1 MNHIDRLLKQARKAF
16 HPPIYSALC
25 IIDHDDI
32 TGKRKAAPQLW
43 DGIPGSGCMTDAIPV
58 DWEGEYD
65 TADEAA
71 EAANKLFASLNIS
84 NPDRVVIIVDD
95 VGALED

>member
-1 MNHIDRLLKQARKAF
+1 MNKIDRLLREIKRMSSPSV
-16 HPPIYSALC
+16 HSALC
-25 IIDHDDI
+25 IIDRDDMA
-32 TGKRKAAPQLW
+32 GKWIAKPCLW
-43 DGIPGSGCMTDAIPV
+43 DGVPGSGFRPIPA
-58 DWEGEYD
+58 DWKIEYD

-71 EAANKLFASLNIS
+71 EAANRLFASLNIS

>member
-1 MNHIDRLLKQARKAF
+1 MNKIDRLLREMKRMSSPSV
-16 HPPIYSALC
+16 HSALC
-25 IIDHDDI
+25 IVDHDDI
-32 TGKRKAAPQLW
+32 TGKWIASPQLW
-43 DGIPGSGCMTDAIPV
+43 DGIPGSGSMPIPTG
-58 DWEGEYD
+58 WKSEYD

>member
-1 MNHIDRLLKQARKAF
+1 MNHIDRLLIQARKAF
-16 HPPIYSALC
+16 NPPIFSALC
-25 IIDHDDI
+25 IIDYDDI
-32 TGKRKAAPQLW
+32 TEKWIACPQLW
-43 DGIPGSGCMTDAIPV
+43 DGVPGSGSMPV
-58 DWEGEYD
+58 PADWKSEYD

>member
-1 MNHIDRLLKQARKAF
+1 MNHIDSLLMRARKASN
-16 HPPIYSALC
+16 PPIYSALC

-32 TGKRKAAPQLW
+32 TGMWKAVPQLW
-43 DGIPGSGCMTDAIPV
+43 DGVPGSGFMPV
-58 DWEGEYD
+58 PADWKSEYD

-71 EAANKLFASLNIS
+71 EAVNSLYESLNIRD
-84 NPDRVVIIVDD
+84 PERLVIIIDD